1 MPDFAKSQR
10 HQKLFDEM
18 LVRFDLNARSI
29 GDAAGTTEVTISR
42 FRNGKCDLGSAK
54 LVALLEAAP
63 QEARN
68 WYLSELFGAK
78 PASSL
83 RSLIREASPQE
94 KAEILTEIAGWLQN
108 MDDVGSTSVDFS
120 IPNHICTDLNL
131 ANL

>member
-1 MPDFAKSQR
+1 MSDFAKSQR

-18 LVRFDLNARSI
+18 LERFNLNARSI
-29 GDAAGTTEVTISR
+29 GDAAGITEVTISR

-54 LVALLEAAP
+54 LVALLDAMP
-63 QEARN
+63 QSARN

-78 PASSL
+78 PDSSL

-108 MDDVGSTSVDFS
+108 IDDVGSTSVDFS
-120 IPNHICTDLNL
+120 LLTK
-131 ANL
+131 

>member
-1 MPDFAKSQR
+1 MLDFAKSQR

-29 GDAAGTTEVTISR
+29 GDAAGITEVTISR

-54 LVALLEAAP
+54 LVALLDVMP
-63 QEARN
+63 QSARN

-78 PASSL
+78 PGSSL

-108 MDDVGSTSVDFS
+108 IQQFS
-120 IPNHICTDLNL
+120 F
-131 ANL
+131 

>member
-1 MPDFAKSQR
+1 MLDFAKSQR

-29 GDAAGTTEVTISR
+29 GDAAGITEVTISR

-54 LVALLEAAP
+54 LVALLDVMP
-63 QEARN
+63 QSARN

-78 PASSL
+78 PDFSL

-108 MDDVGSTSVDFS
+108 IDDVGSTSVDFS
-120 IPNHICTDLNL
+120 LLTK
-131 ANL
+131 

>member
-1 MPDFAKSQR
+1 MSDFAKSQR

-18 LVRFDLNARSI
+18 LVRFNLNARSI

-54 LVALLEAAP
+54 LVALLDAMP
-63 QEARN
+63 QSARN

-78 PASSL
+78 PSSSL
-83 RSLIREASPQE
+83 RSLIREASSQE

-108 MDDVGSTSVDFS
+108 IDDVGSTSVDFS
-120 IPNHICTDLNL
+120 ISNYICTDLNL

>member
-1 MPDFAKSQR
+1 MSDFAKSQR

-18 LVRFDLNARSI
+18 LVRFNLNARSI
-29 GDAAGTTEVTISR
+29 GDAAGITEVTISR

-54 LVALLEAAP
+54 LVALLDAMP
-63 QEARN
+63 QSARN

-78 PASSL
+78 PGSSL

-108 MDDVGSTSVDFS
+108 IDDVGSTSVDFS
-120 IPNHICTDLNL
+120 LLTK
-131 ANL
+131 